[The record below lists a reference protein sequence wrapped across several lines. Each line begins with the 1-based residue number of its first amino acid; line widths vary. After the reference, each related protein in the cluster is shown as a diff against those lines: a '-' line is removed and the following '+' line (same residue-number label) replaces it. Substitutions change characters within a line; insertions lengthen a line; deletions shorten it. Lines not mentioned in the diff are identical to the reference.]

1 MCAKYVHRRQSETRA
16 CDNQSEKFLIIRV
29 IHRGGESSRKLQRL
43 QDCVSKKCYYH
54 ANEERKLTRLING
67 YGREEHY

>member
-1 MCAKYVHRRQSETRA
+1 MCGKYVVRA
-16 CDNQSEKFLIIRV
+16 KHVREIISLKKFLIIRV
-29 IHRGGESSRKLQRL
+29 IHRGDESSRKLQRL